1 MVLRQ
6 SKPSIM
12 ICSQMALWSGQDFD
26 AVKQVILMGELRVID
41 FLWTFLGIGI
51 IRDTL
56 VAFYV
61 IFYIWLC
68 FCKWTK
74 NAPEG
79 RDFFLDSELYTIYFC
94 LLEYYVIN
102 LPTYLPPGQY
112 YEIIT
117 FRGYLPTYP
126 QDSQNPNYVI
136 MERSLI
142 GPNNTSLHDSTR
154 RIGRSTPIK
163 SS

>member
-1 MVLRQ
+1 MGNAEEADFQ
-6 SKPSIM
+6 
-12 ICSQMALWSGQDFD
+12 FD
-26 AVKQVILMGELRVID
+26 ALSYM
-41 FLWTFLGIGI
+41 
-51 IRDTL
+51 
-56 VAFYV
+56 
-61 IFYIWLC
+61 WLC

-79 RDFFLDSELYTIYFC
+79 RDFFFDSELYTIYFC

-142 GPNNTSLHDSTR
+142 TYFICVIMVLH
-154 RIGRSTPIK
+154 
-163 SS
+163 